1 MHSSK
6 LTLAFFPTNAPQI
19 TIGGMKHAHSNVSCC
34 WLVAR
39 SKTFFFIQ
47 FTINMVWSMDL
58 SFIFHAG
65 FFFLRLVRPSKKAH
79 CLRRNILLICLV
91 MYYILTTRNV
101 VVIEAIPC
109 IFVLV
114 IKTIMICSVC
124 GNCLD
129 DGFPFIWL
137 SFQRE
142 FIFRLFFSSPVL
154 LYSEY
159 LFVHCHTYTHHIT
172 LTIKK
177 KNGIDVGWRTNK
189 KVKKILLRFWTH

>member
-1 MHSSK
+1 
-6 LTLAFFPTNAPQI
+6 
-19 TIGGMKHAHSNVSCC
+19 MKHGSFVHFPRC
-34 WLVAR
+34 
-39 SKTFFFIQ
+39 FFF
-47 FTINMVWSMDL
+47 S
-58 SFIFHAG
+58 S
-65 FFFLRLVRPSKKAH
+65 VRPSKKRTVCAGTH
-79 CLRRNILLICLV
+79 FLICLV

-142 FIFRLFFSSPVL
+142 FFFFIFSSLLLL

-172 LTIKK
+172 LTNNNNKK
-177 KNGIDVGWRTNK
+177 KNGNEVGWRTNK
-189 KVKKILLRFWTH
+189 RVKKKLLRFWTQNAH